1 MSNPMNSES
10 VSVYIHAKEHANLDS
25 FSLRYGYNYPE
36 NTVLNLRNCRNWIAQ
51 DDHKYRFEADF
62 DDLEG
67 RQRTG
72 IFVGKDQKQK
82 YLKLVTVIR
91 GDIATEN
98 QLSDHLKK
106 LRVAGQITPEE
117 LKQLNEYYEAGE
129 ANSVSGLIATI
140 KMLAKESEEL
150 AQQSEAKAKA
160 ERDEAISRADE
171 AISRADEATIR
182 ADEANSRAEE
192 LEGKLA
198 SNNQTQGSQLPS
210 NFDEEVKRVIKGMEA
225 NVTARPDPFE
235 NNPFSGTDL
244 RQRSN
249 IQRIDQSLVRTKIT
263 KIYGP
268 PGTGKTTK
276 LIALLRSVIEQ
287 GVSPNDIGF
296 FAFTNFATSV
306 ARDRVV
312 EAFPEFDLEQNFDGF
327 RTLHSL
333 AHRMLPV
340 KVNVMNGDQAKA
352 FDSEFVFEE
361 VMLKEND
368 PDSLVTRAKQVVVD
382 AAAVARSRLESF
394 EEYLRTCSPSDSYRL
409 NKWLEYPPERCER
422 QVFEKD
428 IPKLEA
434 YVQKYED
441 YKKKLG
447 VIDYTDILELGCQQ
461 QNSIPTFRVIFI
473 DEAQDLSKLQ
483 WALAE
488 KLFQKADQIFLAGDD
503 DQAICESFGAAP
515 NDFVE
520 YQADQ
525 EDVLQQSY
533 RVPLA
538 VHDYLFA
545 PRGIIAQLSGFFT
558 GRKDKEWRS
567 KATNPESHNGLV
579 AGLNLYQLSE
589 LLKRFPKKDWLILAA
604 THLTLQKVSRTLK
617 EVNVSHILSNR
628 PVMTSSASSLPTIR
642 LATVWGAKGGE
653 ADISVLMRGEFID
666 EKMYSA
672 DPRLVYV
679 ARTRTKSVHFEIHNT
694 FSSPLDT
701 VAEHIGLLEDTVNT
715 NAGSYL
721 DTNPSQ
727 GPVEGEV
734 VTRSE
739 NSEVLTKN
747 SESLSSRQ
755 PESVP
760 ASTETELGLI
770 KLKLEKLNKRSDEF
784 EQYKKYAATL
794 VDIAWTSRGPRRAL
808 ELIMSDGSRRAKL
821 WDLEQTYEVMTL
833 LRGHQLVT
841 APVNPSRNSPLEWFN
856 DVYLVE
862 QSDSSQSL
870 QSSDDE
876 IPF

>member
-1 MSNPMNSES
+1 MNSES

-36 NTVLNLRNCRNWIAQ
+36 NTVLSLRNCRNWITQ

-91 GDIATEN
+91 GDISTEN

-117 LKQLNEYYEAGE
+117 LKQLNKYYEAGE

-160 ERDEAISRADE
+160 ERDEAI
-171 AISRADEATIR
+171 TR

-225 NVTARPDPFE
+225 NVTATPGSFE
-235 NNPFSGTDL
+235 NNPFSETDL
-244 RQRSN
+244 RQPSN

-296 FAFTNFATSV
+296 FAFTNFATNV

-312 EAFPEFDLEQNFDGF
+312 EAFAEVFFDKDLDGV

-340 KVNVMNGDQAKA
+340 KVNVMSGDQAKA
-352 FDSEFVFEE
+352 FDREFVFEE

-368 PDSLVTRAKQVVVD
+368 PDSLITRAKQVVVD

-394 EEYLRTCSPSDSYRL
+394 EEYLKTCSASDSYRL

-461 QNSIPTFRVIFI
+461 QNSTPTFRVIFI

-567 KATNPESHNGLV
+567 KATNPESPNGLV

-589 LLKRFPKKDWLILAA
+589 LLIRFPKKDWLILAA
-604 THLTLQKVSRTLK
+604 THLTLQKLSRRLK
-617 EVNVSHILSNR
+617 EVNVSHILSNK

-694 FSSPLDT
+694 FSNPLDT
-701 VAEHIGLLEDTVNT
+701 VAEHVGLLEDTVNT

-727 GPVEGEV
+727 GSVEGEV

-747 SESLSSRQ
+747 SESLSSSQ

-760 ASTETELGLI
+760 TSTGTELGLI

-808 ELIMSDGSRRAKL
+808 S
-821 WDLEQTYEVMTL
+821 
-833 LRGHQLVT
+833 
-841 APVNPSRNSPLEWFN
+841 
-856 DVYLVE
+856 
-862 QSDSSQSL
+862 
-870 QSSDDE
+870 
-876 IPF
+876 